1 MKLGLV
7 MDVWLHMY
15 VLRYVCFWFCVFCI
29 EEDLVTLEC
38 VIRTQT
44 RFAIYLTHKHQQR
57 YPETWQKKLFVLHCV
72 LSHKLSSVKIMC
84 LMSFQNGLWCVQT
97 WFYFSFKTHLGK
109 YRCFAAAWEYIW
121 SYIMFSTTLR
131 IRRSLC
137 L

>member
-1 MKLGLV
+1 MAAHVCVEICLLLILRI
-7 MDVWLHMY
+7 LHWRGS
-15 VLRYVCFWFCVFCI
+15 RYIGMRHPNTNTFCHI
-29 EEDLVTLEC
+29 SYSRASTK
-38 VIRTQT
+38 IS
-44 RFAIYLTHKHQQR
+44 INLTEKNF
-57 YPETWQKKLFVLHCV
+57 FVLHCV

-84 LMSFQNGLWCVQT
+84 LMSFRNGLWCVQT

>member
-1 MKLGLV
+1 MYGCTCMCWDMFAFDSAYSALKRIS
-7 MDVWLHMY
+7 LH
-15 VLRYVCFWFCVFCI
+15 WNASS
-29 EEDLVTLEC
+29 E
-38 VIRTQT
+38 
-44 RFAIYLTHKHQQR
+44 HKHVLPYILLTSINKDIHKPDR
-57 YPETWQKKLFVLHCV
+57 KNFFVLHCV

-84 LMSFQNGLWCVQT
+84 LMSFRNGLWCVQT
-97 WFYFSFKTHLGK
+97 WFYFSFKTHLHLGK